1 MKKSIYFF
9 AIAAFGLFS
18 TSVMAQNSTKTFVI
32 DAGHGGFDKGSNNG
46 NIVESEYSLELAQK
60 IQQLA
65 KKKNINVILTRD
77 GNDNLDLQARVDKM
91 HELNP
96 ELIISLHLNS
106 SSNKELKGAEVFINK
121 DNTDAYTEKTGAEL
135 AQLVSMNSIENRGLK
150 KANFKIL
157 RDSKKPTFLIE
168 LGFAS
173 NLSDAETLKSTHHKN
188 QLAEKIVQF
197 LENYQAI

>member
-1 MKKSIYFF
+1 MKKKLYLF
-9 AIAAFGLFS
+9 AITSLFATS
-18 TSVMAQNSTKTFVI
+18 TMFAQTAKTFVI

-77 GNDNLDLQARVDKM
+77 RNDNLDLQSRVNKM

-96 ELIISLHLNS
+96 ELVISLHLNS
-106 SSNKELKGAEVFINK
+106 SSNKELKGSEVFINK
-121 DNTDAYTEKTGAEL
+121 DNTDTHTEKIGAEL

-173 NLSDAETLKSTHHKN
+173 NPTDAETLKSTFHKN

-197 LENYQAI
+197 LENYQSI

>member
-1 MKKSIYFF
+1 MKKKLYLF
-9 AIAAFGLFS
+9 AIASLFATS
-18 TSVMAQNSTKTFVI
+18 TMFAQTAKTFVI
-32 DAGHGGFDKGSNNG
+32 DAGHGGFDNGSNNG

-77 GNDNLDLQARVDKM
+77 GNDFLDLQSRVDKM
-91 HELNP
+91 HKLDP
-96 ELIISLHLNS
+96 ELVISLHLNS
-106 SSNKELKGAEVFINK
+106 ASNKELKGAEVFINK
-121 DNTDAYTEKTGAEL
+121 DNTDANTEKIGAEL
-135 AQLVSMNSIENRGLK
+135 AQLVSINSIENRGLK

-173 NLSDAETLKSTHHKN
+173 NPTDAETLKSAYHKN

-197 LENYQAI
+197 LENYQSI

>member
-1 MKKSIYFF
+1 MKKKLYLF
-9 AIAAFGLFS
+9 AIASLFATS
-18 TSVMAQNSTKTFVI
+18 TMFAQTAKTFVI

-77 GNDNLDLQARVDKM
+77 GNDFLDLQSRVDKM

-96 ELIISLHLNS
+96 ELVISLHLNS

-121 DNTDAYTEKTGAEL
+121 DNTDANTEKIGTEL
-135 AQLVSMNSIENRGLK
+135 AQLVSINSIENRGLK

-173 NLSDAETLKSTHHKN
+173 NPTDAETLKSAYHKN

-197 LENYQAI
+197 LENYQSI

>member
-1 MKKSIYFF
+1 MKKKLYLF
-9 AIAAFGLFS
+9 AIASLFATS
-18 TSVMAQNSTKTFVI
+18 TMFAQTSKTFVI

-77 GNDNLDLQARVDKM
+77 GNDNLDLQSRVDKM
-91 HELNP
+91 HELDP
-96 ELIISLHLNS
+96 ELVISLHLNS
-106 SSNKELKGAEVFINK
+106 ASNKELKGAEVFINK
-121 DNTDAYTEKTGAEL
+121 DNTDANTEKIGTEL
-135 AQLVSMNSIENRGLK
+135 AQLVSINSIENRGLK

-173 NLSDAETLKSTHHKN
+173 NPTDAETLKSAYHKN

-197 LENYQAI
+197 LENYQSI

>member
-1 MKKSIYFF
+1 MKKKLYLF
-9 AIAAFGLFS
+9 AIASLFT
-18 TSVMAQNSTKTFVI
+18 TSIMFAQTAKTFVI

-65 KKKNINVILTRD
+65 RKKNINVILTRD
-77 GNDNLDLQARVDKM
+77 RNDNLDLQSRVDKM
-91 HELNP
+91 HELDP
-96 ELIISLHLNS
+96 ELVISLHLNS
-106 SSNKELKGAEVFINK
+106 ASNKELKGSEVFINK
-121 DNTDAYTEKTGAEL
+121 DNTDAHTEKIGAEL

-173 NLSDAETLKSTHHKN
+173 NPTDAETLKSTIHKN
-188 QLAEKIVQF
+188 QLAEKLVQF
-197 LENYQAI
+197 LENYQSI

>member
-1 MKKSIYFF
+1 MKKKLYLF
-9 AIAAFGLFS
+9 AIASLFATS
-18 TSVMAQNSTKTFVI
+18 TMFAQTSKTFVI

-65 KKKNINVILTRD
+65 RKKNINVILTRD
-77 GNDNLDLQARVDKM
+77 GNDNVDLQSRVDKM
-91 HELNP
+91 RELDP
-96 ELIISLHLNS
+96 ELVISLHLNS
-106 SSNKELKGAEVFINK
+106 ASNKELNGSEVFINK
-121 DNTDAYTEKTGAEL
+121 DNTDAHIEKIGAEL

-168 LGFAS
+168 LGFVS
-173 NLSDAETLKSTHHKN
+173 NPTDAETLKSTLHKN

-197 LENYQAI
+197 LENYQSI